1 MKIRG
6 VTFLA
11 VLIATSLASALT
23 AKDKPPTLTGMFPQG
38 ACRGSS
44 VAVTVSGELTSWPLN
59 CWICDD
65 RERETNLVCKTMEAK
80 GKLTITVPADA
91 QAGVYWLRLYNKDG
105 ASAPRPFLVSEL
117 PDTIEK
123 EPNNS
128 AKDAPLLEKSGL
140 LVHGRLEKKG
150 DVDSY
155 AVELEADEILVA
167 DLLASR
173 TLASPMDGTLQITS
187 AAGFVLAENDDDQE
201 MDPRLIFRAP
211 RKARYIVRIFSFP
224 SKPNSSIQFSGT
236 AAHIYRLAL
245 TTGPFI
251 DRAYPLAAALA
262 GPAEIRLEGWNIPAA
277 KKIVKLQAAAARG
290 PQLLRIPGSINAVP
304 VERDDFLSITE
315 EDSQASGKLPV
326 FKETM
331 VISGMINSPG
341 ERDSYVFTSPDGK
354 IVEVSVLARSLGSL
368 LDPVINILDDASK
381 TVSEKDD
388 SEGSLDCSTRFTP
401 AANKPYRI
409 ELGDR
414 FSHGGPRFFYM
425 LRIGLPARDFSLKLE
440 SASFVLEKGK
450 KLELPVTVERHGGYD
465 GKIVITAADL
475 PKGVRSTTVESLN
488 GKDSA
493 KAVKLVL
500 ESEGAALGIPFR
512 ITGSSDLE
520 SSARKWAGFQVPGR
534 KTRFTKPWLT
544 VRGG

>member
-11 VLIATSLASALT
+11 VLIATSLASALI
-23 AKDKPPTLTGMFPQG
+23 AEDKPPTLTGMFPQG
-38 ACRGSS
+38 AQRGSS
-44 VAVTVSGELTSWPLN
+44 AAVTISGEFASWPLS

-65 RERETNLVCKTMEAK
+65 RERETNLVCKTMKAK

-91 QAGVYWLRLYNKDG
+91 QAGVYWLRLYNKAG
-105 ASAPRPFLVSEL
+105 ASSPRPFLVSEL

-128 AKDAPLLEKSGL
+128 AKDAPLLDKSGI

-155 AVELEADEILVA
+155 AVELDADEILVA

-211 RKARYIVRIFSFP
+211 RKARYIIRIFSFP

-277 KKIVKLQAAAARG
+277 KKLVKLQAAAARG
-290 PQLLRIPGSINAVP
+290 AQLLRIPGSINAVP

-315 EDSQASGKLPV
+315 EKSQASGKLPV

-331 VISGMINSPG
+331 VISGLIGSPG

-388 SEGSLDCSTRFTP
+388 SEGGLDCSTRFTP

-425 LRIGLPARDFSLKLE
+425 LRMGRPARDFSLKLE

-465 GKIVITAADL
+465 GKIVITATGL

-520 SSARKWAGFQVPGR
+520 SSPRKWAGFQVPGR
-534 KTRFTKPWLT
+534 KARFTKPWLT

>member
-1 MKIRG
+1 
-6 VTFLA
+6 
-11 VLIATSLASALT
+11 LT
-23 AKDKPPTLTGMFPQG
+23 AEDKPPTLTGMFPQG
-38 ACRGSS
+38 ACRGST

-105 ASAPRPFLVSEL
+105 ASSPRPFLVSEL

-211 RKARYIVRIFSFP
+211 RKARYIIRIFSFP

-277 KKIVKLQAAAARG
+277 RKIVKLQAAAARG

-425 LRIGLPARDFSLKLE
+425 LRIALPARDFSLKLE

-500 ESEGAALGIPFR
+500 ESEGAALGSPFR

>member
-23 AKDKPPTLTGMFPQG
+23 AEDKPPTLTGMFPQG

-105 ASAPRPFLVSEL
+105 ASSPRPFLVSEL

-354 IVEVSVLARSLGSL
+354 TVEVSVLARSLGSL
-368 LDPVINILDDASK
+368 LDPVISILDDASK

-388 SEGSLDCSTRFTP
+388 SEGGLDCSTRFTP
-401 AANKPYRI
+401 TINKPYRI
-409 ELGDR
+409 EVGDR

-425 LRIGLPARDFSLKLE
+425 LRIGRPARDFSLKLE
-440 SASFVLEKGK
+440 SDSFVLEKGK

>member
-23 AKDKPPTLTGMFPQG
+23 AEDKPPTLTGMFPQG

-105 ASAPRPFLVSEL
+105 ASSPRPFLVSEL

-354 IVEVSVLARSLGSL
+354 TVEVSVLARSLGSL

>member
-1 MKIRG
+1 MKTRG

-44 VAVTVSGELTSWPLN
+44 VAVTVSGELTSWPLD

-65 RERETNLVCKTMEAK
+65 RERETNLVCKTMETK

-91 QAGVYWLRLYNKDG
+91 QAGVYWLRLYNKEG
-105 ASAPRPFLVSEL
+105 ASSPRPFLVSEL

-211 RKARYIVRIFSFP
+211 RKARYIIRIFSFP

-277 KKIVKLQAAAARG
+277 KKLVKLQAAAVRG

-331 VISGMINSPG
+331 VISGLINSPG

-368 LDPVINILDDASK
+368 LDPVIKILDDASK

-388 SEGSLDCSTRFTP
+388 SEGGLDCSTRFTP

-425 LRIGLPARDFSLKLE
+425 LRIGLPARGFSLKLE

-500 ESEGAALGIPFR
+500 ESEGAALGSPFR

>member
-6 VTFLA
+6 ITFLA
-11 VLIATSLASALT
+11 ALLATNLAGTVT
-23 AKDKPPTLTGMFPQG
+23 AEDKPPTLTGMFPQG

-44 VAVTVSGELTSWPLN
+44 VAVTVSGELTSWPLS

-80 GKLTITVPADA
+80 GKLTVTVPADA

-105 ASAPRPFLVSEL
+105 ASSPRPFLVSEL
-117 PDTIEK
+117 PDTLEK

-128 AKDAPLLEKSGL
+128 AKDAPLLEKSGI

-155 AVELEADEILVA
+155 AVELEADDLLVA

-173 TLASPMDGTLQITS
+173 ILASPMDGTLQITS
-187 AAGFVLAENDDDQE
+187 SAGFVLAENDDDQG

-211 RKARYIVRIFSFP
+211 RKARYIIRIFSFP

-236 AAHIYRLAL
+236 AAYIYRLAL
-245 TTGPFI
+245 TTGPFM

-262 GPAEIRLEGWNIPAA
+262 GPAEIRIEGWNIPAA
-277 KKIVKLQAAAARG
+277 KKLVKLQAAATRG
-290 PQLLRIPGSINAVP
+290 PQLLRISGSINAVP

-315 EDSQASGKLPV
+315 EEHQAAGKLPG
-326 FKETM
+326 FEKTL
-331 VISGMINSPG
+331 VISGLISSPG
-341 ERDSYVFTSPDGK
+341 ESDSYVFTSPGGK

-368 LDPVINILDDASK
+368 LDPVINILDEASK

-388 SEGSLDCSTRFTP
+388 SEGGLDCSTRFTP
-401 AANKPYRI
+401 AVNKPYRI
-409 ELGDR
+409 EIDDR
-414 FSHGGPRFFYM
+414 FSHGGQRFFYM
-425 LRIGLPARDFSLKLE
+425 LRIGRPARDFSLKLE
-440 SASFVLEKGK
+440 SDSFVLEKGK

-500 ESEGAALGIPFR
+500 ESEGGALGSPFR
-512 ITGSSDLE
+512 ITGSSDPE
-520 SSARKWAGFQVPGR
+520 SSPRRWAGFQVPGR
-534 KTRFTKPWLT
+534 KTRFTKAWLT

>member
-23 AKDKPPTLTGMFPQG
+23 AEDKPPTLTGMFPQG

-91 QAGVYWLRLYNKDG
+91 QAGVYWLRLYNKEG
-105 ASAPRPFLVSEL
+105 ASSPRPFLVSEL

-277 KKIVKLQAAAARG
+277 RKIVKLQAAAARG

-500 ESEGAALGIPFR
+500 ESEGAALGSPFR

>member
-23 AKDKPPTLTGMFPQG
+23 AEDKPPTLTGMFPQG
-38 ACRGSS
+38 ACRGST
-44 VAVTVSGELTSWPLN
+44 VAVTVSGELTSWPLD

-65 RERETNLVCKTMEAK
+65 RERETNLVCKTMETK

-91 QAGVYWLRLYNKDG
+91 QAGVYWLRLYNKEG
-105 ASAPRPFLVSEL
+105 ASSPRPFLVSEL

-368 LDPVINILDDASK
+368 LDPVIKILDDASK

-388 SEGSLDCSTRFTP
+388 SEGGLDCSTRFTP

-500 ESEGAALGIPFR
+500 ESEGAALGSPFR

>member
-23 AKDKPPTLTGMFPQG
+23 AEDKPPTLTGMFPQG

-91 QAGVYWLRLYNKDG
+91 QAGVYWLRLYNKEG
-105 ASAPRPFLVSEL
+105 ASSPRPFLVSEL

-277 KKIVKLQAAAARG
+277 RKIVKLQAAAARG

-354 IVEVSVLARSLGSL
+354 TVEVSVLARSLGSL

-500 ESEGAALGIPFR
+500 ESEGAALGSPFR

>member
-23 AKDKPPTLTGMFPQG
+23 AEDKPPTLTGMFPQG

-65 RERETNLVCKTMEAK
+65 RERETNLTCKTMEAK

-105 ASAPRPFLVSEL
+105 ASSPRPFLVSEL

-440 SASFVLEKGK
+440 SASFVLEQGK

-500 ESEGAALGIPFR
+500 ESEGAALGSPFR

>member
-23 AKDKPPTLTGMFPQG
+23 AEDKPPTLTGMFPQG

-105 ASAPRPFLVSEL
+105 ASSPRPFLVSEL

-354 IVEVSVLARSLGSL
+354 TVEVSVLARSLGSL

-500 ESEGAALGIPFR
+500 ESEGAALGSPFR